1 MSIFRIASL
10 IVAAAFIFAPL
21 SPARAQSHVA
31 LVIGNSTYPDGP
43 LPTTTNDAAVVAETM
58 RAAGYDVTELRDVR
72 QAEIGLALR
81 GFLDKVAAAGPD
93 AVAFFYY
100 AGQAAQTTGE
110 NFIVPVDVQIGGM
123 ADVLAQSLRL
133 NDLIDAL
140 AALPTAAR
148 ILVLDASRD
157 HGYGRGTAG
166 AVSPG
171 LAIMEA
177 PQGTLIAFAAA
188 PNQAAAESGTQYS
201 LYTSTLVTL
210 MRQPGLTLDQVFK
223 AARLQVNQATGG
235 KQTPWTAMGLM
246 VDVTLFPAQAAQ
258 PVAAPPSVAVASPPN
273 APPTPAI
280 PPKGERTVTKDTLS
294 KLSPDDAYTV
304 AIEEDSLPTY
314 QWFVELFPN
323 HQYSGQIW
331 DIITSRRDELL
342 WRRALTSN
350 RREAP
355 SLPTGVRPTG
365 TISIA
370 IRVASTRPRPSSGL
384 TL

>member
-133 NDLIDAL
+133 NDLVDAL

-157 HGYGRGTAG
+157 HDYGRGTAG
-166 AVSPG
+166 AVPPG
-171 LAIMEA
+171 LALPSWKHPKA
-177 PQGTLIAFAAA
+177 P
-188 PNQAAAESGTQYS
+188 
-201 LYTSTLVTL
+201 
-210 MRQPGLTLDQVFK
+210 
-223 AARLQVNQATGG
+223 
-235 KQTPWTAMGLM
+235 
-246 VDVTLFPAQAAQ
+246 
-258 PVAAPPSVAVASPPN
+258 
-273 APPTPAI
+273 
-280 PPKGERTVTKDTLS
+280 
-294 KLSPDDAYTV
+294 
-304 AIEEDSLPTY
+304 
-314 QWFVELFPN
+314 
-323 HQYSGQIW
+323 
-331 DIITSRRDELL
+331 
-342 WRRALTSN
+342 
-350 RREAP
+350 
-355 SLPTGVRPTG
+355 
-365 TISIA
+365 
-370 IRVASTRPRPSSGL
+370 
-384 TL
+384 